1 MLEIIIEK
9 DKNKTAEYYKQSGV
23 EYNNDCEM
31 LKAEDK
37 GEIIGFCLF
46 RQEKDIFYLLYVK
59 PSDDLMLLD
68 GLVRSML
75 HIASQ
80 RLIGEAYYV
89 SQAPEE
95 QLKKLG
101 FIEDFKNKKL
111 KMLPLLGNC
120 ENCKN
125 I

>member
-1 MLEIIIEK
+1 
-9 DKNKTAEYYKQSGV
+9 
-23 EYNNDCEM
+23 M

-46 RQEKDIFYLLYVK
+46 RQEKDIFYLLYAQ

-89 SQAPEE
+89 SPAPEE

-101 FIEDFKNKKL
+101 FIEDFNSKKL

-120 ENCKN
+120 ENCKY